1 MTDISIT
8 VNDLSS
14 VVNVI
19 DVCTQR
25 GAFKAAELEMVGKLY
40 TKLKTFVDEQTKQSE
55 QEEES
60 KNTDKPDPSEGGSK

>member
-1 MTDISIT
+1 MTDNSIT

-25 GAFKAAELEMVGKLY
+25 GAFKAAELETVGKLY

-55 QEEES
+55 EDS
-60 KNTDKPDPSEGGSK
+60 KINNKPDPSEGGSK